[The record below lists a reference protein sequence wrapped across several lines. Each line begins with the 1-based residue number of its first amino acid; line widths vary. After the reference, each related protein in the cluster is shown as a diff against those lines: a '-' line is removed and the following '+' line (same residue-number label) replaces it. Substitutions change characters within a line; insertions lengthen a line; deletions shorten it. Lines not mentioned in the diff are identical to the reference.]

1 MWAGRR
7 WHNSLNN
14 IMRVVVVKVKQGNSQ
29 EMVFRREGVWWRMV
43 GRMAAHWAPH
53 GFGQLGAV
61 GRVARPW
68 WPGGSVTAREAT
80 TWLFRVT
87 PWPARSCGQRQWPGR
102 GCGREQEVIARLPK
116 SFSLCIHRI
125 VGWSGSEVFLIQVT
139 SLWFYR
145 WHSYPIWPSGK
156 ISQLNQVV
164 NLTTEIVRLNHVVA
178 KLVFFTPV
186 WLFMWCE
193 ACLKDN
199 HWSKLKRQTN
209 KTWNVKE
216 ASMVRRSDM
225 VVSGWCFW
233 FGIQQFLAPFCSQW
247 LWYSVQLWKSFLC
260 LFVGADCVSAFG
272 DSGAWYTWGWSMIVE
287 VANWPTDIFDMF
299 LFLHPPD

>member
-14 IMRVVVVKVKQGNSQ
+14 IMRVVVVKVKQENSQ

-53 GFGQLGAV
+53 GFGQLG
-61 GRVARPW
+61 GSGQGGQTMVARGECDCQ
-68 WPGGSVTAREAT
+68 GGLAT

-125 VGWSGSEVFLIQVT
+125 VGWPGSEVFLIQVT

-156 ISQLNQVV
+156 ISQL
-164 NLTTEIVRLNHVVA
+164 T
-178 KLVFFTPV
+178 KL
-186 WLFMWCE
+186 
-193 ACLKDN
+193 
-199 HWSKLKRQTN
+199 S
-209 KTWNVKE
+209 TW
-216 ASMVRRSDM
+216 
-225 VVSGWCFW
+225 
-233 FGIQQFLAPFCSQW
+233 QQ
-247 LWYSVQLWKSFLC
+247 K
-260 LFVGADCVSAFG
+260 
-272 DSGAWYTWGWSMIVE
+272 
-287 VANWPTDIFDMF
+287 
-299 LFLHPPD
+299 

>member
-1 MWAGRR
+1 
-7 WHNSLNN
+7 
-14 IMRVVVVKVKQGNSQ
+14 MRVVVVKVKQGNSQ

-43 GRMAAHWAPH
+43 GRMAARWAPH

-125 VGWSGSEVFLIQVT
+125 VGWSGSEVFLIQVYGST
-139 SLWFYR
+139 DGIHIQFDQVV
-145 WHSYPIWPSGK
+145 K
-156 ISQLNQVV
+156 FQVNQVV

-178 KLVFFTPV
+178 KLVFFTP
-186 WLFMWCE
+186 F
-193 ACLKDN
+193 
-199 HWSKLKRQTN
+199 
-209 KTWNVKE
+209 
-216 ASMVRRSDM
+216 
-225 VVSGWCFW
+225 
-233 FGIQQFLAPFCSQW
+233 
-247 LWYSVQLWKSFLC
+247 
-260 LFVGADCVSAFG
+260 
-272 DSGAWYTWGWSMIVE
+272 
-287 VANWPTDIFDMF
+287 
-299 LFLHPPD
+299 